1 MAFEF
6 FSYDPLTGVRT
17 LFDYDEENDCA
28 VFRREE
34 DISGVLKVAQET
46 RATGPQSYVNASDE
60 QWFPQAIIPAM
71 VMAELLKKGID
82 VARLEGQDATR
93 LAKIIETEYPHL
105 KLTDK
110 KIWRPT

>member
-6 FSYDPLTGVRT
+6 FSYDPVTGVRT
-17 LFDYDEENDCA
+17 LFDYDEEKDLA
-28 VFRREE
+28 IFRREE

-46 RATGPQSYVNASDE
+46 RKNQPNSYVNTSDE
-60 QWFPQAIIPAM
+60 KWWPEAIIPSM

-82 VARLEGQDATR
+82 VTRLEGKDATR
-93 LAKIIETEYPHL
+93 LAKEIETNYPEL

-110 KIWRPT
+110 KIWRPS